1 MNKQQKLAISSAIV
15 LGVTLATST
24 ISVAKPKLILE
35 QCYGV
40 AKAGHN
46 DCGAGPGTSC
56 AGTSTIDNHK
66 GSWLLVPRGTCLK
79 LTGGSLKSLIPKL
92 DKQADESE

>member
-1 MNKQQKLAISSAIV
+1 MTKNRKLAISSAIV
-15 LGVTLATST
+15 LGMTLTNST
-24 ISVAKPKLILE
+24 ISSAKPKLILE

-46 DCGAGPGTSC
+46 DCGAGPSTSC

-66 GSWLLVPRGTCLK
+66 DSWLLVPRGTCLK
-79 LTGGSLKSLIPKL
+79 LTGGSLTSSIKKTPN
-92 DKQADESE
+92 

>member
-1 MNKQQKLAISSAIV
+1 MKTKHTLAISSAIL
-15 LGVTLATST
+15 LGLTLANTT
-24 ISVAKPKLILE
+24 IAAKPKLILE

-56 AGTSTIDNHK
+56 AGTSTQDDHK
-66 GSWLLVPRGTCLK
+66 GSWILVPRGTCLK
-79 LTGGSLKSLIPKL
+79 LTGGSLKGEY
-92 DKQADESE
+92 DK